1 MEDRNVAERPPSRRG
16 APQREQGEMNRR
28 KVYEWFQKNPCGHIY
43 ECAEA
48 VGMHSIRVGSH
59 VRAIRAGW
67 RPE

>member
-1 MEDRNVAERPPSRRG
+1 
-16 APQREQGEMNRR
+16 MNRR